1 TSACAPVRW
10 SAPRSWSA
18 TTCWPSPVEKVMRP
32 EATSTVSSTLA
43 LPMTTSPTGVGWTV
57 RVVPIRSR
65 WMPSPASA
73 RSGARVEFQT
83 RSPDFASA
91 TRGPARW
98 RIPCASSPPLA
109 GAAATRGAATT
120 ATRRTPRATRTGTM
134 PRALPSGPRY
144 TLSSKDFAGE
154 TWRFPRSRR
163 ARQALSQR
171 DGACGARGIDVAV
184 VSRIAVLLLAA
195 VSMALAMPF
204 STADPPV
211 TPPSLGSGEPGDE
224 GCINLMTANWGGP
237 LLVYPYLAE
246 DVIGVA
252 FQEDVGSGMTLG
264 AFIIPSLCN
273 LPVQPPSYE
282 QVNSTGSALE
292 NMVSFPLI

>member
-1 TSACAPVRW
+1 
-10 SAPRSWSA
+10 
-18 TTCWPSPVEKVMRP
+18 M
-32 EATSTVSSTLA
+32 
-43 LPMTTSPTGVGWTV
+43 
-57 RVVPIRSR
+57 
-65 WMPSPASA
+65 
-73 RSGARVEFQT
+73 
-83 RSPDFASA
+83 
-91 TRGPARW
+91 
-98 RIPCASSPPLA
+98 
-109 GAAATRGAATT
+109 
-120 ATRRTPRATRTGTM
+120 
-134 PRALPSGPRY
+134 
-144 TLSSKDFAGE
+144 
-154 TWRFPRSRR
+154 
-163 ARQALSQR
+163 
-171 DGACGARGIDVAV
+171 AV

-292 NMVSFPLI
+292 NMVSFPLIS